1 MVAPAHP
8 ERPARPP
15 LPMIVDRSSD
25 GKAVRA
31 RATAPEAS
39 VGEDGAAAA
48 TGVGWSNR
56 RRAGAVDGGTEPMA
70 RRLVMAALLPL
81 AMTVALQARAGDV
94 EDCYNDTTLRQT
106 EPAKAAAACRRLAEQ
121 GDAQAQSVMGV
132 LYAYGEGVPQD
143 VAEAAKWYRKAA
155 DQGNAKAQYHLGL
168 MYAKG
173 RSVPRDL
180 VQALMWL
187 DLAAAQGDA
196 LAARSGDQ
204 VAAKMTPAQIKE
216 AEALIAA
223 WKPTRSQ

>member
-1 MVAPAHP
+1 
-8 ERPARPP
+8 
-15 LPMIVDRSSD
+15 
-25 GKAVRA
+25 
-31 RATAPEAS
+31 
-39 VGEDGAAAA
+39 
-48 TGVGWSNR
+48 
-56 RRAGAVDGGTEPMA
+56 
-70 RRLVMAALLPL
+70 MAALLPL
-81 AMTVALQARAGDV
+81 AMTAAFQARAGDV
-94 EDCYNDTTLRQT
+94 DDCYNDTTVRQAD
-106 EPAKAAAACRRLAEQ
+106 PAKAADACRRLAEQ
-121 GDAQAQSVMGV
+121 GDARAQSVLGV
-132 LYAYGEGVPQD
+132 LFAYGEGVPQD
-143 VAEAAKWYRKAA
+143 LAEAAKWYRKAA

-223 WKPTRSQ
+223 WKATTSQ

>member
-1 MVAPAHP
+1 
-8 ERPARPP
+8 
-15 LPMIVDRSSD
+15 
-25 GKAVRA
+25 
-31 RATAPEAS
+31 
-39 VGEDGAAAA
+39 
-48 TGVGWSNR
+48 
-56 RRAGAVDGGTEPMA
+56 MA

-81 AMTVALQARAGDV
+81 AMTAAFQARAGDV

-106 EPAKAAAACRRLAEQ
+106 APAKAAAACRRLADQ
-121 GDAQAQSVMGV
+121 GEARAQSVMGV
-132 LYAYGEGVPQD
+132 LYAYGEGVEQD
-143 VAEAAKWYRKAA
+143 FAEAAKWYRKAA

-173 RSVPRDL
+173 RSVPQDL

-216 AEALIAA
+216 AEARIAA